1 MKHPAD
7 APRPRLQR
15 RGRGRE
21 LLNLALFFVASYVLL
36 EMTIPRSVVQSVSMQ
51 PTLIEDQRLVVSRLQ
66 YLFGNPQRGDIVV
79 FQPPDAEPDSAPL
92 IKRLIGLPG
101 ETISLRGGKVWIGNL
116 RLEEP
121 YVSEPCTPEACPEK
135 TWELGA
141 NEYFMMGDNR
151 NHSRDSRVFGA
162 VQHSRL
168 IGQAIL
174 RWWPPA
180 LWANLTYNRTTLT
193 DVP

>member
-1 MKHPAD
+1 MQPAD
-7 APRPRLQR
+7 TPRPRLQQ

-51 PTLIEDQRLVVSRLQ
+51 PTLVEDQRLVVSRLH

-79 FQPPDAEPDSAPL
+79 FQPPDTEPDAAPL

-116 RLEEP
+116 RLVEP
-121 YVSEPCTPEACPEK
+121 YVSEPCMPEACPEK
-135 TWELGA
+135 TWKLGA
-141 NEYFMMGDNR
+141 DEYFFMGDNR
-151 NHSRDSRVFGA
+151 NHSRDSRVFGP

-168 IGQAIL
+168 IGQAII

-180 LWANLTYNRTTLT
+180 LWSNLTYNRTTLT